1 MTKTLKIIGIVLGV
15 VVLGVVVLAIA
26 LVLLVDPNDYKGEI
40 TQAVKDNTG
49 RQLTIKG
56 NLGLSVFPWVG
67 LEIGEAELANAPGFG
82 GTPFARIA
90 SAGVRVKVLPLLR
103 KELVVDSVHVDGLR
117 LDLARNRAGR
127 TNWEDLAAT
136 EKPAAAPKGKPGAP
150 TAPSETRLAALTIGG
165 INISNGEIRWRDEQ
179 AGTRYTLSDLDL
191 KSSTID
197 LPRPVDVHL
206 AFLLESATPPLRA
219 PVELDTR
226 VQLNLERQTLD
237 VPKLELAVAELT
249 LKTNLQGT
257 NIKTSPVLQGQL
269 EIPAFDPR
277 PLLKTLGAEPQMA
290 AKDALHKL
298 ALKTQFRADLGR
310 QALALSDTTVTV
322 DDMVLHANLQGDTI
336 VDAPKWR
343 GNLSL
348 PSFHPAT
355 VLDLLAINTK
365 PSLRQ
370 AFAQGSLKA
379 DFNADLQRHTVTVA
393 NLSLAADGLTLTG
406 EVTANNLGAA
416 PVVQGRVE
424 MPSFNPRKLLQ
435 ALGVEYQ
442 PASKEVLRTASLK
455 SAFSADLGRQ
465 ALAVSQLAL
474 AVDDISLQG
483 ELAGTRIVD
492 APRWSGRVELPG
504 FPPRELLTLL
514 TIDTRP
520 AWTRAFARA
529 ALKADFSADVPS
541 RTLDVA
547 DLSLTADE
555 LQING
560 NLQARDLR
568 KATQVYGRVAV
579 APVDAR
585 RLLARL
591 AVATP
596 TADRSVLRKVA
607 ARSEFRGNSQQLIL
621 DKLDLRLDDSR
632 VTGSLAVRNFSKPT
646 YTFDLKLDQ
655 IDLDRYLPP
664 ATSPA
669 QASKGKA
676 AAVAPGAAPVA
687 LPISTLRALDVDGQ
701 AAIGK
706 LKAFGLRAA
715 DALIKI
721 KAKNGLL
728 TFGPNKAVFY
738 KGRYDGTT
746 VVDVRAR
753 APQYRMNEQ
762 MSGLDLKPFLKDA
775 DIYDK
780 LSGKGN
786 LTLDLQ
792 ARGFDADGIMN
803 TLSGKTVLA
812 VTSGKIE
819 GVNLQKLINDA
830 RTKYNQLRGKSVPVL
845 PDASDSTVF
854 KSLTATANIT
864 NGIATNNDLK
874 LDGANLRATGKGT
887 VNLPKQTIKYRLI
900 VNVTEEAGGRGSNV
914 PVDISGN
921 VAEPSYSV
929 AWNEVLK
936 EQAQKALE
944 KRKEEEK
951 QKLEDELKE
960 KLKKKLF
967 KF

>member
-1 MTKTLKIIGIVLGV
+1 VAKALKIFAIVLGV
-15 VVLGVVVLAIA
+15 IVLGVVVLAIA

-49 RQLTIKG
+49 RELKIKG

-82 GTPFARIA
+82 DTPFARIT
-90 SAGVRVKVLPLLR
+90 SAGVRVKVLPLLH

-127 TNWEDLAAT
+127 TNWEDLAAA
-136 EKPAAAPKGKPGAP
+136 EKPAAAAKGKPRAP
-150 TAPSETRLAALTIGG
+150 AAPSETGLAAFTIGG

-179 AGTRYTLSDLDL
+179 AGTRYTLSNLEL

-197 LPRPVDVHL
+197 MARPVDAHL
-206 AFLLESATPPLRA
+206 AFLLESATPALRA
-219 PVELDTR
+219 PIELNTR

-237 VPKLELAVAELT
+237 IPKLELAVAELV
-249 LKTNLQGT
+249 LKANLKGT
-257 NIKTSPVLQGQL
+257 NIRQSPVLQGQL

-277 PLLKTLGAEPQMA
+277 PLLKTLGAEPRMA
-290 AKDALHKL
+290 SKDALHKL
-298 ALKTQFRADLGR
+298 ALSAQFRAELGR
-310 QALALSDTTVTV
+310 QALALSDIAVTI
-322 DDMVLHANLQGDTI
+322 DDMVLHANLRGDTI
-336 VDAPKWR
+336 VDAPKWS
-343 GNLSL
+343 GSLSL

-355 VLDLLAINTK
+355 VLDLLAINTQ

-370 AFAQGSLKA
+370 AFAQASLKA
-379 DFNADLQRHTVTVA
+379 DFNADLQQHTISIA

-406 EVTANNLGAA
+406 DLQASNIGEA
-416 PVVQGRVE
+416 PVIQGRVE

-435 ALGVEYQ
+435 ALGIEYQ

-455 SAFSADLGRQ
+455 SAFSADLGHQ
-465 ALAVSQLAL
+465 AVAVSQLAL
-474 AVDDISLQG
+474 AVDDIALHG

-504 FPPRELLTLL
+504 FPPGALLTLL
-514 TIDTRP
+514 TVDTRP

-529 ALKADFSADVPS
+529 ALKADFSADLPS
-541 RTLDVA
+541 QTLDVA

-560 NLQARDLR
+560 DLQARDLR
-568 KATQVYGRVAV
+568 KAAQVRGHVAI

-585 RLLARL
+585 RLLAKL
-591 AVATP
+591 AVHTQ
-596 TADRSVLRKVA
+596 TADGSVLRRVA
-607 ARSEFRGNSQQLIL
+607 VRSDFKGSAQQLVL
-621 DKLDLRLDDSR
+621 DKLDMRLDDSR
-632 VTGSLAVRNFSKPT
+632 VTGSLAVRNFSKPA
-646 YTFDLKLDQ
+646 YAFDLKLDQ

-669 QASKGKA
+669 QASAGKV
-676 AAVAPGAAPVA
+676 AAVAPGAAPAA

-721 KAKNGLL
+721 NAKGGVL
-728 TFGPNKAVFY
+728 TLGPNKAAFY
-738 KGRYDGTT
+738 DGRYDGST
-746 VVDVRAR
+746 VIDVRAQ
-753 APQYRMNEQ
+753 APQYQINERL
-762 MSGLDLKPFLKDA
+762 SDLELGPFLKDA
-775 DIYDK
+775 AIYDK

-786 LTLDLQ
+786 LVLDLR
-792 ARGFDADGIMN
+792 ARGFDAEGITN
-803 TLSGKTVLA
+803 TLSGKTTLA
-812 VTSGKIE
+812 VKSGKLE

-830 RTKYNQLRGKSVPVL
+830 RTKYNQLRGKPVPVL

-854 KSLTATANIT
+854 KSLTATANLT
-864 NGIATNNDLK
+864 NGIASNDDLK

-887 VNLPKQTIKYRLI
+887 VNLPKQTINYRLN
-900 VNVTEEAGGRGSNV
+900 VTVTEEAGGKGTTV
-914 PVDISGN
+914 PVDISGK
-921 VAEPSYSV
+921 VAEPTYNV

-936 EQAQKALE
+936 DQLKKEVDQ
-944 KRKEEEK
+944 RKEQEK
-951 QKLEDELKE
+951 QKLEDKLKDR
-960 KLKKKLF
+960 LKKKY

>member
-1 MTKTLKIIGIVLGV
+1 MTKILKILAIVLGV

-26 LVLLVDPNDYKGEI
+26 LVLLIDPNDYKGEI

-49 RQLTIKG
+49 RELKIKG

-82 GTPFARIA
+82 DAPFARIS

-103 KELVVDSVHVDGLR
+103 KALVVDSVHVDGL
-117 LDLARNRAGR
+117 LLNLARNRAGR
-127 TNWEDLAAT
+127 SNWDDLAAS
-136 EKPAAAPKGKPGAP
+136 EKPAPTQPSAPA
-150 TAPSETRLAALTIGG
+150 APSETGLAALTIGG
-165 INISNGEIRWRDEQ
+165 INVSNGEIRWHDEQ
-179 AGTRYTLSDLDL
+179 AGTRYTLRNLEL
-191 KSSTID
+191 KSGTID
-197 LPRPVDVHL
+197 MARPVDVRL
-206 AFLLESATPPLRA
+206 AFLLESTAPALRA
-219 PVELDTR
+219 PVELNTR
-226 VQLNLERQTLD
+226 VQVDLKNQTLD
-237 VPKLELAVAELT
+237 IPKLELAVAELA
-249 LKTNLQGT
+249 LKANVQGT
-257 NIKTSPVLQGQL
+257 NIRQSPVLQGQL

-277 PLLKTLGAEPQMA
+277 PLLKALGAEPQMA
-290 AKDALHKL
+290 SKDALHKL
-298 ALKTQFRADLGR
+298 ALKTQFRAELGR
-310 QALALSDTTVTV
+310 QALALSDIAVTL
-322 DDMVLHANLQGDTI
+322 DDMVLHANLQGETV

-343 GNLSL
+343 GSLSL

-355 VLDLLAINTK
+355 VLDLLAINTQ

-370 AFAQGSLKA
+370 AFTQASLRA
-379 DFNADLQRHTVTVA
+379 DLNADLQQHTITIA
-393 NLSLAADGLTLTG
+393 NLSLAADGLTLTADVQASNIG
-406 EVTANNLGAA
+406 DA
-416 PVVQGRVE
+416 PVVQGSVE

-435 ALGVEYQ
+435 ALGIEYQ
-442 PASKEVLRTASLK
+442 PASKDVLRTASLK

-474 AVDDISLQG
+474 AVDGISLQG

-504 FPPRELLTLL
+504 FPPKALLTLL
-514 TIDTRP
+514 TVDTRP
-520 AWTRAFARA
+520 AWARAFARA
-529 ALKADFSADVPS
+529 ALKADFSADLP
-541 RTLDVA
+541 RQTLDVA
-547 DLSLTADE
+547 DMSLTADE

-568 KATQVYGRVAV
+568 KGAQVQGRMAI

-585 RLLARL
+585 RLLAKL
-591 AVATP
+591 AVDTR

-607 ARSEFRGNSQQLIL
+607 ASSEFRGNAQQLVL

-632 VTGSLAVRNFSKPT
+632 VTGSLAVRNFSRPA

-664 ATSPA
+664 ATSPTQA
-669 QASKGKA
+669 QAGK
-676 AAVAPGAAPVA
+676 GAAPMPAAAPAA

-701 AAIGK
+701 AAITK
-706 LKAFGLRAA
+706 LKAFGMHAA

-728 TFGPNKAVFY
+728 TLGPNKATFY

-746 VVDVRAR
+746 VVDVRAQ
-753 APQYRMNEQ
+753 APQYQMNER
-762 MSGLDLKPFLKDA
+762 MSNLDLKPFLKDA

-780 LSGKGN
+780 LSGRGN
-786 LTLDLQ
+786 LTLDLR
-792 ARGFDADGIMN
+792 ARGFDADGVMN
-803 TLSGKTVLA
+803 TLSGKTTLA

-830 RTKYNQLRGKSVPVL
+830 RTKYNQLRGKPVPGL

-864 NGIATNNDLK
+864 NGIASNDDLK
-874 LDGANLRATGKGT
+874 LDGANLRASGKGT
-887 VNLPKQTIKYRLI
+887 VNLPKQIIKYRLN
-900 VNVTEEAGGRGSNV
+900 VTVTEEAGGKGTTV

-936 EQAQKALE
+936 EEAKKAVE

-951 QKLEDELKE
+951 QKLEDKLRD
-960 KLKKKLF
+960 KLKKKL